1 MAILKGMECLIPFIG
16 MSRSPAKRTAE
27 PTTRSPKPDD
37 SFPIGKWAGK
47 SAVTTI
53 KEGLWMSYHLQ
64 KEIAALKEKIIYMGT
79 EVEDRVYR
87 ATVSLLNRND
97 AMAVAVLTG
106 DQEIDLL
113 EVTIE
118 EDCLKLLALHQPVA
132 NDLRFIISV
141 LKINSDLERV
151 GDLAVGIAERSLF
164 LIDQPPITIP
174 FDMAAMMNRVES
186 MLTRSIEALVNLD
199 VQKAYR
205 VRADDD
211 RVDTMHREMYA
222 LVTSELAIHPEHINI
237 LLQNLSISRQL
248 ERIADHA
255 SNIAEDV
262 IYMVNAEIVRH
273 SPEVFMD

>member
-1 MAILKGMECLIPFIG
+1 
-16 MSRSPAKRTAE
+16 
-27 PTTRSPKPDD
+27 
-37 SFPIGKWAGK
+37 
-47 SAVTTI
+47 
-53 KEGLWMSYHLQ
+53 MSYHLQ

-87 ATVSLLNRND
+87 ATVSLINRNEK
-97 AMAVAVLTG
+97 MAEAVLAG
-106 DQEIDLL
+106 DHEIDLL

-151 GDLAVGIAERSLF
+151 GDLAVGIAERSLY
-164 LIDQPPITIP
+164 LIDQPPTTIP
-174 FDMAAMMNRVES
+174 FDMSAMMNTVES
-186 MLTRSIEALVNLD
+186 MLTRSIEALVNQD
-199 VQKAYR
+199 VEKAYR
-205 VRADDD
+205 VRAEDD
-211 RVDTMHREMYA
+211 RVDAMNREMYA
-222 LVTSELAIHPEHINI
+222 LVTRELANHPEHINV
-237 LLQNLSISRQL
+237 LLQNLSISRHL

-273 SPEVFMD
+273 TPEVFMDEQIQAEG

>member
-1 MAILKGMECLIPFIG
+1 
-16 MSRSPAKRTAE
+16 
-27 PTTRSPKPDD
+27 
-37 SFPIGKWAGK
+37 
-47 SAVTTI
+47 
-53 KEGLWMSYHLQ
+53 MSYHLQ
-64 KEIAALKEKIIYMGT
+64 KEIASLKEKIIYMGT
-79 EVEDRVYR
+79 EVEDRVYQ
-87 ATVSLLNRND
+87 ATVSLINRNEK
-97 AMAVAVLTG
+97 MAQAVLTG
-106 DQEIDLL
+106 DHNIDLL

-164 LIDQPPITIP
+164 LIDQPSIAIP
-174 FDMAAMMNRVES
+174 FDMSAMMNTVES
-186 MLTRSIEALVNLD
+186 MLTRSIEALVNQD

-205 VRADDD
+205 VRAEDD
-211 RVDTMHREMYA
+211 RVDAMNREMYA
-222 LVTSELAIHPEHINI
+222 LVTSEIPKHPEHINI
-237 LLQNLSISRQL
+237 LLQNLSISRHL

-273 SPEVFMD
+273 SPEVFTE

>member
-1 MAILKGMECLIPFIG
+1 
-16 MSRSPAKRTAE
+16 
-27 PTTRSPKPDD
+27 
-37 SFPIGKWAGK
+37 
-47 SAVTTI
+47 
-53 KEGLWMSYHLQ
+53 MSYHLQ

-87 ATVSLLNRND
+87 ATISLINRNEQ
-97 AMAVAVLTG
+97 MAEAVLTG
-106 DQEIDLL
+106 DHEIDLL

-151 GDLAVGIAERSLF
+151 GDLAVGIAERSLY
-164 LIDQPPITIP
+164 LIDQPPTTIP
-174 FDMAAMMNRVES
+174 FDMSAMMNTVEG
-186 MLTRSIEALVNLD
+186 MLTRSIEALVNQD
-199 VQKAYR
+199 VEKAYR
-205 VRADDD
+205 VRAEDDG
-211 RVDTMHREMYA
+211 VDTMNREMYA
-222 LVTSELAIHPEHINI
+222 LVTREIPKHPEHINV
-237 LLQNLSISRQL
+237 LLQNLSISRHL

-273 SPEVFMD
+273 SPEVFMNEQM

>member
-1 MAILKGMECLIPFIG
+1 
-16 MSRSPAKRTAE
+16 
-27 PTTRSPKPDD
+27 
-37 SFPIGKWAGK
+37 
-47 SAVTTI
+47 
-53 KEGLWMSYHLQ
+53 MSYHLQ

-87 ATVSLLNRND
+87 ATLSLINRND
-97 AMAVAVLTG
+97 KMAEAVLAG

-141 LKINSDLERV
+141 LKINNDLERV
-151 GDLAVGIAERSLF
+151 GDLAVGIAERSLY
-164 LIDQPPITIP
+164 LIDQPAITIP
-174 FDMAAMMNRVES
+174 FDMSAMMNTVES
-186 MLTRSIEALVNLD
+186 MLTRSIEALVNQD

-205 VRADDD
+205 VRAEDD
-211 RVDTMHREMYA
+211 RVDAMNREMYA
-222 LVTSELAIHPEHINI
+222 LVTREIPKHPEHINI
-237 LLQNLSISRQL
+237 LLQNLSISRHL

>member
-1 MAILKGMECLIPFIG
+1 
-16 MSRSPAKRTAE
+16 
-27 PTTRSPKPDD
+27 
-37 SFPIGKWAGK
+37 
-47 SAVTTI
+47 
-53 KEGLWMSYHLQ
+53 MSYHLQ

-87 ATVSLLNRND
+87 ATLSLINRNEQ
-97 AMAVAVLTG
+97 MAQAVLAG
-106 DQEIDLL
+106 DHEIDLL

-141 LKINSDLERV
+141 LKINNDLERV
-151 GDLAVGIAERSLF
+151 GDLAVGIAERSIF
-164 LIDQPPITIP
+164 LIDQPSIAIP
-174 FDMAAMMNRVES
+174 FDMSAMMNTVES
-186 MLTRSIEALVNLD
+186 MLTRSIEALVNQD

-205 VRADDD
+205 VRSEDD
-211 RVDTMHREMYA
+211 RVDTMNREMYA
-222 LVTSELAIHPEHINI
+222 LIIREIAKHPEHINI
-237 LLQNLSISRQL
+237 LLQNLSISRHL

-273 SPEVFMD
+273 SPEVFTE

>member
-1 MAILKGMECLIPFIG
+1 
-16 MSRSPAKRTAE
+16 
-27 PTTRSPKPDD
+27 
-37 SFPIGKWAGK
+37 
-47 SAVTTI
+47 
-53 KEGLWMSYHLQ
+53 MSYHLQ

-87 ATVSLLNRND
+87 ATLSLINRNEQ
-97 AMAVAVLTG
+97 MAQAVLTG
-106 DQEIDLL
+106 DHDIDLL

-164 LIDQPPITIP
+164 LIDQPSIAIP
-174 FDMAAMMNRVES
+174 FDMSAMMNTVES
-186 MLTRSIEALVNLD
+186 MLTRSIEALVNQD

-205 VRADDD
+205 VRSEDD
-211 RVDTMHREMYA
+211 RVDAMNREMYA
-222 LVTSELAIHPEHINI
+222 LVTREIPKHPEHINI
-237 LLQNLSISRQL
+237 LLQNLSISRHL

-273 SPEVFMD
+273 SPEVFTE

>member
-1 MAILKGMECLIPFIG
+1 
-16 MSRSPAKRTAE
+16 
-27 PTTRSPKPDD
+27 
-37 SFPIGKWAGK
+37 
-47 SAVTTI
+47 
-53 KEGLWMSYHLQ
+53 MSYHLQ

>member
-1 MAILKGMECLIPFIG
+1 
-16 MSRSPAKRTAE
+16 
-27 PTTRSPKPDD
+27 
-37 SFPIGKWAGK
+37 
-47 SAVTTI
+47 
-53 KEGLWMSYHLQ
+53 MSYHLQ

-87 ATVSLLNRND
+87 ATLSLINRNEK
-97 AMAVAVLTG
+97 MAQAVLAG
-106 DQEIDLL
+106 DHEIDLL

-141 LKINSDLERV
+141 LKINNDLERV

-164 LIDQPPITIP
+164 LIDQPSIAIP
-174 FDMAAMMNRVES
+174 FDMSAMMNTVES
-186 MLTRSIEALVNLD
+186 MLTRSIEALVNQD

-205 VRADDD
+205 VRSEDD
-211 RVDTMHREMYA
+211 RVDAMNREMYA
-222 LVTSELAIHPEHINI
+222 LVTREIPNHPKHINI
-237 LLQNLSISRQL
+237 LLQNLSISRHL

-273 SPEVFMD
+273 SPEVFTE

>member
-1 MAILKGMECLIPFIG
+1 
-16 MSRSPAKRTAE
+16 
-27 PTTRSPKPDD
+27 
-37 SFPIGKWAGK
+37 
-47 SAVTTI
+47 
-53 KEGLWMSYHLQ
+53 MSYHLQ

-87 ATVSLLNRND
+87 ATLSLINRND
-97 AMAVAVLTG
+97 KMAEAVLAG

-141 LKINSDLERV
+141 LKINNDLERV
-151 GDLAVGIAERSLF
+151 GDLAVGIAERSLY
-164 LIDQPPITIP
+164 LIDQPAITIP
-174 FDMAAMMNRVES
+174 FDMSAMMNTVES
-186 MLTRSIEALVNLD
+186 MLTRSIEALVNQD

-205 VRADDD
+205 VRAEDD
-211 RVDTMHREMYA
+211 RVDAMNREMYA
-222 LVTSELAIHPEHINI
+222 LVTTEIPKHPEHINI
-237 LLQNLSISRQL
+237 LLQNLSISRHL

>member
-1 MAILKGMECLIPFIG
+1 MKERPK
-16 MSRSPAKRTAE
+16 MSH
-27 PTTRSPKPDD
+27 
-37 SFPIGKWAGK
+37 
-47 SAVTTI
+47 
-53 KEGLWMSYHLQ
+53 HLQ

-87 ATVSLLNRND
+87 ATVSLINRNEK
-97 AMAVAVLTG
+97 MAEAVLAG
-106 DQEIDLL
+106 DHEIDLL

-151 GDLAVGIAERSLF
+151 GDLAVGIAERSLY
-164 LIDQPPITIP
+164 LIDQPPTTIP
-174 FDMAAMMNRVES
+174 FDMSAMMNTVES
-186 MLTRSIEALVNLD
+186 MLTRSIEALVNQD
-199 VQKAYR
+199 VEKAHR
-205 VRADDD
+205 VRAEDD
-211 RVDTMHREMYA
+211 RVDAMNREMYA
-222 LVTSELAIHPEHINI
+222 LVTSELAKDPEHINV
-237 LLQNLSISRQL
+237 LLQNLSISRHL

-273 SPEVFMD
+273 TPEVLMDEQIQAEG